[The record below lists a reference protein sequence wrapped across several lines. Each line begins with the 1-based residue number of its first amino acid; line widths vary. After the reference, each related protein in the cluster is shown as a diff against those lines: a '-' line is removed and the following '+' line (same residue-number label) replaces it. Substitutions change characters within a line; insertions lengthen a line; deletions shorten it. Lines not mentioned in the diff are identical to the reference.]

1 MPINNFLG
9 ETYLLAGDFGASQ
22 RAFERGMAMDPNFP
36 LPHAYI
42 AGLFEVTRKYET
54 AIVPCV
60 PGIPRLQKMFLGDL
74 FLGGGCRS
82 VRRSLHAINSF
93 HSKRAKQM
101 WRSSAIRALCRW
113 ARRDE

>member
-54 AIVPCV
+54 AMVPCV
-60 PGIPRLQKMFLGDL
+60 PGIPETSENVPGRFVPGWWLWVPLGGPYTLSIHSIPNVQSKCGDL
-74 FLGGGCRS
+74 LPSGRCADGHGG
-82 VRRSLHAINSF
+82 L
-93 HSKRAKQM
+93 
-101 WRSSAIRALCRW
+101 
-113 ARRDE
+113 

>member
-36 LPHAYI
+36 FLMHISQAYSRSRESMRRQSSHV
-42 AGLFEVTRKYET
+42 FRESQDFRK
-54 AIVPCV
+54 CSW
-60 PGIPRLQKMFLGDL
+60 GDL